1 MMNLCAAFLANPSSL
16 LPGAA
21 GRFLARAARALL
33 LALAGLAWVSP
44 ASAVLP
50 IEHWT
55 TSTGAR
61 VYFVRAPAIPMLDI
75 SITFDAGDRHDPPGK
90 AGLAALTLSML
101 AKGIPGADETRVAE
115 RFAEVGAVFGQSV
128 SDDSATVSLRSLTS
142 EPELAR
148 ALTTFTEVLARP
160 TFPGSVL
167 GRESE
172 RWAQA
177 LRESLTRPG
186 SIVSREYSRLLYPQ
200 HPYGVSPSPE
210 SVAAIA
216 RDDLLTWHRAHL
228 GADGAVVAMIGAI
241 TRAQAEGIAEQ
252 VTAGLPPGAAKA
264 VMPRVERL
272 TAPLERYI
280 AHPATQSHIRIGAP
294 AVAWGDPDR
303 YALTVGNYVLGGG
316 GFVSRLYDRVREKRG
331 LAYSVHSG
339 FSQKLQPGPFTISLQ
354 TGRDQTALALRVV
367 RDTLEE
373 FLRDG
378 PTDAEVEAAKA
389 NLIGGFALRIDSNA
403 KILGYLASIG
413 YYKLP
418 LDHLERW
425 TAEIARVDARQ
436 IREAFARH
444 VRADALATVVV
455 GGAP

>member
-1 MMNLCAAFLANPSSL
+1 MMNTRTVVFSNLPSTLWGMARYFRARIARL
-16 LPGAA
+16 LW
-21 GRFLARAARALL
+21 

-44 ASAVLP
+44 AGAVLP

-55 TSTGAR
+55 ASTGAR
-61 VYFVRAPAIPMLDI
+61 VYFVRAPGIPMLDV
-75 SITFDAGDRHDPPGK
+75 SITFDAGDRHDPPNK
-90 AGLAALTLSML
+90 SGLAALALSML
-101 AKGIPGADETRVAE
+101 AKGVPGADETLVAE
-115 RFAEVGAVFGQSV
+115 RFAEVGASFGQTV
-128 SDDSATVSLRSLTS
+128 SDDAATVSLRSLTS
-142 EPELAR
+142 ESELAR
-148 ALTTFTEVLARP
+148 ALATFTEVLARP
-160 TFPGSVL
+160 VFPAPVL
-167 GRESE
+167 ARESE

-210 SVAAIA
+210 SVAAIT
-216 RDDLLTWHRAHL
+216 RDDLMAWHRAHL
-228 GADGAVVAMIGAI
+228 GAAGAVVAMIGAI
-241 TRAQAEGIAEQ
+241 TREQAERIAEQ
-252 VTAGLPPGAAKA
+252 VTAGLPAGAAKA
-264 VMPRVERL
+264 AMPPVERL
-272 TAPLERYI
+272 TAPLQRHI

-294 AVAWGDPDR
+294 AIAWGDPDR
-303 YALTVGNYVLGGG
+303 YALSVGNYVLGGG

-331 LAYSVHSG
+331 LAYSVHSS

-378 PTDAEVEAAKA
+378 PTEAEVEAAKA

-425 TAEIARVDARQ
+425 TAEIARVDVRQ
-436 IREAFARH
+436 VREAFARH